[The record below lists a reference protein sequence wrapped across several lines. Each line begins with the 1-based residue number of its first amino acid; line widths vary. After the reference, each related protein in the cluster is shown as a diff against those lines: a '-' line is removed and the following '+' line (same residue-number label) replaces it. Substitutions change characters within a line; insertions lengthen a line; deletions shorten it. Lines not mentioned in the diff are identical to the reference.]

1 MNISRRKIRVSVSLL
16 VEAKLKE
23 KSDMLRLTRM
33 RSRVDIMAAIL
44 NEAVEDTRKTRIM
57 YRCNLSH
64 RQLQSYL
71 KLLLGMDM
79 LRSFLE
85 EGESES
91 KFFETTQKGRK
102 FLSAYRTL
110 KALMSSSSML

>member
-1 MNISRRKIRVSVSLL
+1 MNILRQSSRVSVSLL
-16 VEAKLKE
+16 VEARLKD

-57 YRCNLSH
+57 YKCNLSH

-71 KLLLGMDM
+71 KLLLGMGM

-85 EGESES
+85 GEDSES
-91 KFFETTQKGRK
+91 KFFETTQKGK
-102 FLSAYRTL
+102 EFLSAYRTL